1 MRKKTIMKMLT
12 MFLTFS
18 LLTGG
23 SAMTAFAYGNGEEST
38 EQTESSAST
47 ETVTVSEDGGSWKSD
62 DIGETEPESKDSAA
76 LARDDDS
83 LDVEWNIVEKK
94 DPDGDGILTPVG
106 NLTLVDDL
114 DEQEAENL
122 QYMTVKTKSGNVFYL
137 IVDRSGDENNVYFLN
152 MVDESD
158 LMALMDEE
166 TQEKFREATA
176 PGSTMENGEE
186 STDTVLFTNQDK
198 EKPEGDADDDKSA
211 KDKKQ
216 TGNNP
221 IAMLLIFAVIGACVA
236 GGYYFFKIKPEKEQ
250 PAVDEDMEFY
260 DDEDYVN
267 EDTVNEDQEDEN
279 TGDGDASE
287 TDGTDMDENA
297 YRPGVDDFSDES
309 IDD

>member
-1 MRKKTIMKMLT
+1 MRKNTIMKMLT

-38 EQTESSAST
+38 EQTESSEES
-47 ETVTVSEDGGSWKSD
+47 EKVTVSEDSGSSKPDASGGKVPENRD
-62 DIGETEPESKDSAA
+62 DSTLTKE
-76 LARDDDS
+76 DDS

-221 IAMLLIFAVIGACVA
+221 IAMLLIFAVIGAGVA

-267 EDTVNEDQEDEN
+267 EDTVNEDQDEESG
-279 TGDGDASE
+279 GDGDASE
-287 TDGTDMDENA
+287 ADGSDDDDA

>member
-38 EQTESSAST
+38 EQTKSSAES
-47 ETVTVSEDGGSWKSD
+47 ETATVSEDSGSSKND
-62 DIGETEPESKDSAA
+62 DSGDKVPENQDNSTLTKE
-76 LARDDDS
+76 DDS

-122 QYMTVKTKSGNVFYL
+122 QYMTVKTKSGNIFYL
-137 IVDRSGDENNVYFLN
+137 IVDRSGDEDNVYFLN

-176 PGSTMENGEE
+176 PGSTMENAEE

-198 EKPEGDADDDKSA
+198 EKPEDDADEDKSA

-221 IAMLLIFAVIGACVA
+221 IAMLLIFAVIGAGVA

-267 EDTVNEDQEDEN
+267 EDTVNEDQEDES

-287 TDGTDMDENA
+287 VDGSDDDDA

>member
-1 MRKKTIMKMLT
+1 MRKNTIMKMLT
-12 MFLTFS
+12 MFLTFL

-38 EQTESSAST
+38 EQTESSEEA
-47 ETVTVSEDGGSWKSD
+47 EKVTVSEDSGSSKPDASGDKVPENRD
-62 DIGETEPESKDSAA
+62 DSTLTKE
-76 LARDDDS
+76 DDS

-137 IVDRSGDENNVYFLN
+137 IVDRSGDEDNVYFLN

-176 PGSTMENGEE
+176 PGSTMENAEE

-198 EKPEGDADDDKSA
+198 EKPEGDADDDKLV

-221 IAMLLIFAVIGACVA
+221 IAMLLIFAVIGAGVA

-267 EDTVNEDQEDEN
+267 EDTVNEDQDEESG
-279 TGDGDASE
+279 GDGDDSE
-287 TDGTDMDENA
+287 ADGSDGDDD

>member
-18 LLTGG
+18 LLTGS

-38 EQTESSAST
+38 DQTESSEES
-47 ETVTVSEDGGSWKSD
+47 EKVTVSEDSGSSKPDASGD
-62 DIGETEPESKDSAA
+62 KVPENQDNSTLTKE
-76 LARDDDS
+76 DDS

-221 IAMLLIFAVIGACVA
+221 IAMLLIFAVIGAGVA

-267 EDTVNEDQEDEN
+267 EDTVNEDQDEESG
-279 TGDGDASE
+279 GDGDASE
-287 TDGTDMDENA
+287 ADGSDVDDD
-297 YRPGVDDFSDES
+297 YCPGVDDFSDES

>member
-38 EQTESSAST
+38 EQTESSEES
-47 ETVTVSEDGGSWKSD
+47 EKVTVSEDSGGSKPDASGDKVPENRD
-62 DIGETEPESKDSAA
+62 DSTLTKE
-76 LARDDDS
+76 DDS
-83 LDVEWNIVEKK
+83 LDVEWSIVEKK

-137 IVDRSGDENNVYFLN
+137 IVDRSGDEDNVYFLN

-176 PGSTMENGEE
+176 PGSTMENAEE

-221 IAMLLIFAVIGACVA
+221 IAMLLIFGIIGAGVA

-267 EDTVNEDQEDEN
+267 EDTVNEDQDEESG
-279 TGDGDASE
+279 GDGDASE
-287 TDGTDMDENA
+287 ADGSDDDDA

>member
-1 MRKKTIMKMLT
+1 MRSKTIMKMLT

-38 EQTESSAST
+38 EKTESFAES
-47 ETVTVSEDGGSWKSD
+47 ETVTVSDDSGSWKSD
-62 DIGETEPESKDSAA
+62 DAGDKEPED
-76 LARDDDS
+76 RDDGALTKDDES
-83 LDVEWNIVEKK
+83 RDVEWNIVEKK
-94 DPDGDGILTPVG
+94 DPNGDGILTPVG

-114 DEQEAENL
+114 SEEEAENL
-122 QYMTVKTKSGNVFYL
+122 QYMTVKTKSGNIFYL
-137 IVDRSGDENNVYFLN
+137 IVDRSGDEDNVYFLN
-152 MVDESD
+152 TVDESD

-176 PGSTMENGEE
+176 PGNKVESAEV

-198 EKPEGDADDDKSA
+198 EKLTDDSLDKSE

-221 IAMLLIFAVIGACVA
+221 IVMLLIFGVIGAGVA

-267 EDTVNEDQEDEN
+267 EDTVNEDQDDESGGDDTSEAESTGSDED
-279 TGDGDASE
+279 D
-287 TDGTDMDENA
+287 

>member
-1 MRKKTIMKMLT
+1 MRSKTIMKMLT

-38 EQTESSAST
+38 EKTESFAES
-47 ETVTVSEDGGSWKSD
+47 ETVTVSDDSGSWKSD
-62 DIGETEPESKDSAA
+62 DAGDKEPED
-76 LARDDDS
+76 RDDGALTKDDES

-94 DPDGDGILTPVG
+94 DPNGDGILTPVG

-114 DEQEAENL
+114 SEEEAENL
-122 QYMTVKTKSGNVFYL
+122 QYMTVKTKSGNIFYL
-137 IVDRSGDENNVYFLN
+137 IVDRSGDEDNVYFLN
-152 MVDESD
+152 TVDESD

-176 PGSTMENGEE
+176 PGNKVESAEV

-198 EKPEGDADDDKSA
+198 EKLTDDSLDKSE

-221 IAMLLIFAVIGACVA
+221 IVMLLIFGVIGAGVA

-267 EDTVNEDQEDEN
+267 EDTVNEDQDDESGGDDTSEAESTGSDED
-279 TGDGDASE
+279 D
-287 TDGTDMDENA
+287 

>member
-1 MRKKTIMKMLT
+1 MRKNTIMKMLT

-38 EQTESSAST
+38 EQTESSEES
-47 ETVTVSEDGGSWKSD
+47 EKVTVSEDSGSSKPDASGGKVPENRD
-62 DIGETEPESKDSAA
+62 DSTLTKE
-76 LARDDDS
+76 DDS

-137 IVDRSGDENNVYFLN
+137 IVDRSGDEDNVYFLN

-176 PGSTMENGEE
+176 PGSTMESAEE

-221 IAMLLIFAVIGACVA
+221 IAMLLIFAVIGAGVA

-267 EDTVNEDQEDEN
+267 EDTVNEDQDEESG
-279 TGDGDASE
+279 GDGDASE
-287 TDGTDMDENA
+287 ADGSDDDDA